1 MRYLL
6 IIPSIDLANGH
17 CSREIHG
24 KEGTQRL
31 YSELSN
37 HPIELAQLWRREN
50 AKCIHITDTDSFAG
64 KDYSQSLEVAM
75 RVQQAVDI
83 PVELVTLQRDIN
95 VVCDLLDAGIYRVAV
110 NALIQSDPDGVR
122 KLIEEYGSSRVIFG
136 IRAHAG
142 TVEMDGGETISD
154 TDIIRRIHE
163 LGGNR
168 VIYTEKDW
176 EGALTGEDLNT
187 INRIA
192 EAAPVRITMAGGI
205 SSPQD
210 LWDLQEHA
218 PRNIDSVVIG
228 RALYENRFPCQRI
241 WREVEA
247 KLEPDIHAHAPDTTL
262 QSTISPL

>member
-6 IIPSIDLANGH
+6 IIPAIDLANGH
-17 CSREIHG
+17 CARKIDGE
-24 KEGTQRL
+24 EGTQRL
-31 YSELSN
+31 YSELSD

-64 KDYSQSLEVAM
+64 NDYSQSLDVAI

-83 PVELVTLQRDIN
+83 PIELVTLQRDVN
-95 VVCDLLDAGIYRVAV
+95 VVRELLNAGIYRVAI
-110 NALIQSDPDGVR
+110 NALVQSNPDGVR
-122 KLIEEYGSSRVIFG
+122 KLIEDYGSSRVIFG
-136 IRAHAG
+136 VRAHAG
-142 TVEMDGGETISD
+142 IVEMDGGEAM
-154 TDIIRRIHE
+154 TDIEMIRLIHE
-163 LGGNR
+163 LGGIR

-176 EGALTGEDLNT
+176 EGALTGEDLET

-192 EAAPVRITMAGGI
+192 EAAPIRITMAGGI
-205 SSPQD
+205 ASPQD
-210 LWDLQEHA
+210 LWDLQEYA

-241 WREVEA
+241 WRAVEA
-247 KLEPDIHAHAPDTTL
+247 KLEPDIHAHSPETTL